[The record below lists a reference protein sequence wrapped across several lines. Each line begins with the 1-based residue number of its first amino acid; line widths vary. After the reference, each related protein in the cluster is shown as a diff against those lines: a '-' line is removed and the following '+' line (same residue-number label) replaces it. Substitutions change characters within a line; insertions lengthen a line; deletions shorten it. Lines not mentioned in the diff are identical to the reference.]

1 MMETRKFM
9 RAKRDVTENNYVE
22 YNSCTFIGITKVVK
36 IKRYVV
42 FI

>member
-1 MMETRKFM
+1 METREFA
-9 RAKRDVTENNYVE
+9 RVKRDVTENNYVE
-22 YNSCTFIGITKVVK
+22 YNSCIFIGIIKVVK